1 MTPAARSNG
10 DPRFELANQAACTD
24 WETWVIWECTDRP
37 YHVTSTRPG
46 DRRVKAVAGARV
58 TPALS
63 RAIRSTGAEAIV
75 GAEIPSAGWAAP
87 GANTVGT
94 GLARSPP
101 PPSTVE
107 CQVTRL
113 PREPGPAHQDFSGP
127 ERRNALASMSR
138 AKINPK
144 AVQGT
149 GNTRTN
155 RFSDT
160 RIPSRGTLA
169 SFYPAFENRSGA
181 FCVGRMIPGVPCSTA
196 SPFAA

>member
-1 MTPAARSNG
+1 MKSILGESMTPAARSNG

-101 PPSTVE
+101 TPLDRGVPS
-107 CQVTRL
+107 
-113 PREPGPAHQDFSGP
+113 H
-127 ERRNALASMSR
+127 ALAER
-138 AKINPK
+138 AWSCTP
-144 AVQGT
+144 
-149 GNTRTN
+149 
-155 RFSDT
+155 
-160 RIPSRGTLA
+160 
-169 SFYPAFENRSGA
+169 
-181 FCVGRMIPGVPCSTA
+181 
-196 SPFAA
+196 